1 MDYGA
6 YLGRTKENPNRRSRQ
21 YKKQSPFEGSVRQ
34 LRGKILALLV
44 KHVTLTIEELCRETG
59 LSPDRVDPVLSALAK
74 EGFIAPERDMV
85 KIT

>member
-1 MDYGA
+1 MAPTWGEQKRTRIAGA
-6 YLGRTKENPNRRSRQ
+6 GSI
-21 YKKQSPFEGSVRQ
+21 KKQSPFEGSVRQ

-44 KHVTLTIEELCRETG
+44 KHGTLTIEELCRETG